1 MDNYSLPTYLIEILN
16 TKGWSQAELARRA
29 KVSKAMVSD
38 VISGKE
44 RPGYKFCKG
53 IASAIDRP
61 VDEVLRAATLK
72 PVMPESD
79 ELTERGKNYLE
90 GFRNPEIKKRAVEYL
105 EFLSLQD
112 KKEGESVIPNQRTA
126 SSEQSK

>member
-44 RPGYKFCKG
+44 IPAARGGDCGGPGTK
-53 IASAIDRP
+53 
-61 VDEVLRAATLK
+61 
-72 PVMPESD
+72 
-79 ELTERGKNYLE
+79 
-90 GFRNPEIKKRAVEYL
+90 
-105 EFLSLQD
+105 
-112 KKEGESVIPNQRTA
+112 
-126 SSEQSK
+126 